1 MKKKSKK
8 SSSRPVLRFV
18 LWTGVFLL
26 LLAATDQLLLRFSAE
41 RPLFRDFQVC
51 YRDFRCRLV
60 GGACRLPPRTVES
73 AIEQETG
80 QVVRAAVHSYLYV
93 DREGTLQFA
102 DSLEEVPP
110 AYRGE
115 AQPLTE

>member
-26 LLAATDQLLLRFSAE
+26 LVAAADHLLLRFSAKQ
-41 RPLFRDFQVC
+41 PLFRDFQAC

-60 GGACRLPPRTVES
+60 GGACRLPPRTVEA
-73 AIEQETG
+73 AIEQEAG
-80 QVVRAAVHSYLYV
+80 QVVRAAVHTYLYV
-93 DREGTLQFA
+93 DGEGTLQFA

-110 AYRGE
+110 AYRAK